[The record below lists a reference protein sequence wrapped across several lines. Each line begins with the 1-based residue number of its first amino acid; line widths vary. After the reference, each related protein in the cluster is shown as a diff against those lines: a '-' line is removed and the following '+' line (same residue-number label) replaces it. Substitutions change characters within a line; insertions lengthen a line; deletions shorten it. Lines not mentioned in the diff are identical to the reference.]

1 MPEVNMNYISDNTQR
16 TLKIMEILAGNEQKG
31 LTPGQVAK
39 ASGLSPSNVTRS
51 LHNLMHHGW
60 VEPHPQIKGRW
71 RLSVSKLTKVAM
83 GILREVDG
91 ANAAVYD
98 MKRYTTQF

>member
-1 MPEVNMNYISDNTQR
+1 MTEVNKNYISDNSQR
-16 TLKIMEILAGNEQKG
+16 TLKILEILAGNELKG

-39 ASGLSPSNVTRS
+39 ATGISPSNVTRA
-51 LHNLMHHGW
+51 LHNLLHFGW
-60 VEPHPQIKGRW
+60 VELHPQIKGHW

-98 MKRYTTQF
+98 MKRYTTKL